1 MFKTELYS
9 PGIGLVKLVEIGSC
23 GGPFHYVSLTT
34 SLPISSIT
42 AGKLNPRRGRLGL
55 PRHSGCWTKKRQ
67 KMLTLRAGVVLVL
80 LFSGTTARQSDSAG
94 QYPIDTNHST
104 IGFSVSILNGL
115 SKVTGKFTDFTVT
128 LKKDEHDISKS
139 SVSVVIQAKSINTGI
154 AERDNHLRTADFFD
168 VEKYPEI
175 TFRSTRIEKTGNQ
188 LIAIGTLTM
197 HGVSKEIALPFTV
210 SSIEKDPVTKKIT
223 TGYAT
228 RLTLNRRDFGVH
240 WQKSVPN
247 FVSDNV
253 EIEINLIA
261 RALVIR

>member
-1 MFKTELYS
+1 MVQRRSK
-9 PGIGLVKLVEIGSC
+9 GDI
-23 GGPFHYVSLTT
+23 VSTLA
-34 SLPISSIT
+34 IHDVVVW
-42 AGKLNPRRGRLGL
+42 GL
-55 PRHSGCWTKKRQ
+55 PQHSAQLDEERA
-67 KMLTLRAGVVLVL
+67 KMLTLRASVVLVL
-80 LFSGTTARQSDSAG
+80 LFSWITARQSDSAG

-128 LKKDEHDISKS
+128 LKKDENDISKS

-154 AERDNHLRTADFFD
+154 EERDNHLRTADFLN

-175 TFRSTRIEKTGNQ
+175 TFRSRRIEKTGNQ

-197 HGVSKEIALPFTV
+197 HAVSKEIALPFTV
-210 SSIEKDPVTKKIT
+210 ASIEKDPVTKKIT

-228 RLTLNRRDFGVH
+228 RITLNRRDFGVY